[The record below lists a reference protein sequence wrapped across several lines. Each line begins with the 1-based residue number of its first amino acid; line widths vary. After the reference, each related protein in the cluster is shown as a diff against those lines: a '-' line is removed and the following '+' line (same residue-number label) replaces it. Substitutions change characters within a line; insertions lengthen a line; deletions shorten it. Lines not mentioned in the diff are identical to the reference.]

1 MRKEQFIADGWVIL
15 TDKREKR
22 ELLHSPSSLS
32 RKMISN
38 WKKGRTSMMKR
49 KLEPRIEKAI
59 LRKHLAL

>member
-49 KLEPRIEKAI
+49 KLEPRIP
-59 LRKHLAL
+59 